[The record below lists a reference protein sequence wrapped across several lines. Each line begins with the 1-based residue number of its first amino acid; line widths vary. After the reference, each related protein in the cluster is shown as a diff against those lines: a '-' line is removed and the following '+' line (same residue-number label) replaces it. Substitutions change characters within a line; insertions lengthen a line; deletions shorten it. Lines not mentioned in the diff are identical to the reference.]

1 MGDFNCTSGYQDKR
15 GGHSDPWSLPNKE
28 EFKDFVASAGLT
40 NIKYYRSA
48 YTWCNQRWGQNRIL
62 ERLDRG
68 LTNANWLADHP
79 NYYIHHL
86 PRITSDHSPMLLTDH
101 TYTNTQTKTFRYENM
116 WHSHHSFKET
126 VYTDW
131 AKLSTTNC
139 SLDSKLSS
147 LATYLLTWNKNSFEN
162 ILAETKS
169 VKNRIKGIQSH
180 PNYHIFT
187 CLQSLKKS
195 LIDDYSEKLNQ
206 VETFWA

>member
-1 MGDFNCTSGYQDKR
+1 MQTGWQT
-15 GGHSDPWSLPNKE
+15 
-28 EFKDFVASAGLT
+28 
-40 NIKYYRSA
+40 
-48 YTWCNQRWGQNRIL
+48 
-62 ERLDRG
+62 
-68 LTNANWLADHP
+68 
-79 NYYIHHL
+79 
-86 PRITSDHSPMLLTDH
+86 
-101 TYTNTQTKTFRYENM
+101 TQTTISIIFPESRRTIAPCSSPTTLIPTLRLRPSDM
-116 WHSHHSFKET
+116 RT
-126 VYTDW
+126 CGIVITPLRR
-131 AKLSTTNC
+131 LSTPTGR
-139 SLDSKLSS
+139 SFQLFDSKLSS